1 VEKTLSATP
10 PPIVPAGPASGRIIR
25 RVAIVTDR
33 ENPSFDYYFAPRLA
47 MHPGPPVAR
56 FDLSAPRRDR
66 EGGVWTDTLVIF
78 CRYASAAWL
87 RSLRARERD
96 LAGIG
101 LFLDD
106 DIEALAAARETRW
119 RYRLKLQRYALRRW
133 PELRPSLGR
142 VWTSTAPIARRWAA
156 MAPVLLPPLAGEVDL
171 ASSPVCSERPLVGL
185 HATGS
190 HVADQLW
197 LEPVVRGALAAD
209 PNLEFE
215 VVADRW
221 SERRWRGDPRVRVVP
236 YRSWPQ
242 YRADTAAHGRDL
254 LLAPLLPTA
263 ANAARAD
270 VKRIDAARCGAAL
283 LVSDK
288 SVYQVS
294 PEEAALGMI
303 APLDVEAWTRAI
315 VGLMSDSGR
324 RAALVQLNRAKLN
337 ETRRAATALFESA
350 DGGKGEMWRLA

>member
-1 VEKTLSATP
+1 MNTLSATP
-10 PPIVPAGPASGRIIR
+10 PPIVRAGPASGRIVR
-25 RVAIVTDR
+25 RVAIVTDG

-47 MHPGPPVAR
+47 MHRGPPVAR
-56 FDLSAPRRDR
+56 FDLAAPRGDR
-66 EGGVWTDTLVIF
+66 EGGAWTDTLVIF

-87 RSLRARERD
+87 RTLRAQD

-119 RYRLKLQRYALRRW
+119 RYKRKLHRNALRLW
-133 PELRPSLGR
+133 PELRPRLDR
-142 VWTSTAPIARRWAA
+142 VWTSTAPIARRWT
-156 MAPVLLPPLAGEVDL
+156 APVLLPPLAGEIDL
-171 ASSPVCSERPLVGL
+171 ASVPERSERPLVGL

-190 HVADQLW
+190 HVADHLW
-197 LEPVVRGALAAD
+197 LEPVVRGALATD

-221 SERRWRGDPRVRVVP
+221 SERRWRGDPRIRVVP
-236 YRSWPQ
+236 YQSWTR

-283 LVSDK
+283 LVSDS
-288 SVYQVS
+288 SVYRVS
-294 PEEAALGMI
+294 AEEAVLGMV
-303 APLDVEAWTRAI
+303 APLDTGAWIRAI
-315 VGLMSDSGR
+315 VGLMSDPVR
-324 RAALVQLNRAKLN
+324 RVALVQLNRAKLI
-337 ETRRAATALFESA
+337 EARRVAPALFESA
-350 DGGKGEMWRLA
+350 DGGMGEAWRLA